1 MGLKMAINATESA
14 ASVVEGRAVAK
25 MVCRQRE
32 LWKHAF
38 GGLGVRERMVSE
50 IYIKEQLS

>member
-1 MGLKMAINATESA
+1 MAINATESA